1 MRLIRDIFFV
11 FTTEIIYVVKNMY
24 GECFPSRW
32 CSWGAGYGIIRIP
45 RAVVPSPSQ
54 RTSVMSLHPHVIE
67 PVPEETARVARA
79 AFPKGHPY
87 LTFRDALGTVFQD
100 EDFTALFPM
109 WGQPG
114 LPPWR
119 LALVTIM
126 QFRENLADRQAAEAV
141 RARIDWKYL
150 LSLDLTDPGFDFSVL
165 SEFRDRLLTGD
176 AEELLLEKL
185 LERCRALGWL
195 KARGSQR
202 TDSTHV
208 LAAIRVLN
216 RLELVTETL
225 RAALNAVAT
234 VAPAWLQALT
244 PLAWYERSSRRIEE
258 ARRPKDTAEREAYA
272 QMVGEDGF
280 HFLDAVE
287 AAAAPTEARELP
299 VIATLRRTWQRHYD
313 RIVDERAGTAG
324 GPAHRVRFKTNRE
337 LPPAA
342 EGIES
347 PYDADA
353 RYRHK
358 RDTQWTGYMVHVSE
372 TCEPT
377 TPHLLTHVHTTP
389 ATVHEAQCTIPIQQA
404 LIEKEIPPRGPTR
417 PSQGWQTQVEGAYTL
432 EQFAVDW
439 DQQQVRCP
447 QGHLSSAWWEHGG
460 GQGSRPII
468 VEFDKHTCRTC
479 PVRAGCTRAKHTGR
493 RLRLPPQDQYE
504 ALAAAQT
511 WSASEEG
518 QQRYT
523 RRAGVEGTLSQG
535 VRAFG
540 LRRTRYWGVA
550 KTHLQHVA
558 IAAAINIDRL
568 VAWLNERPRAQT
580 RTSRFAALAPA
591 DACHPGEAA
600 A

>member
-1 MRLIRDIFFV
+1 
-11 FTTEIIYVVKNMY
+11 
-24 GECFPSRW
+24 
-32 CSWGAGYGIIRIP
+32 
-45 RAVVPSPSQ
+45 
-54 RTSVMSLHPHVIE
+54 MSLHPHVVA
-67 PVPEETARVARA
+67 PVPEDTARVAHA

-87 LTFRDALGTVFQD
+87 LTFRDALGTIFQD
-100 EDFTALFPM
+100 EDFTALFPA
-109 WGQPG
+109 WGHPG

-119 LALVTIM
+119 LALVTIL

-150 LSLDLTDPGFDFSVL
+150 LSLELTDPGFDFSVL
-165 SEFRDRLLTGD
+165 SAFRDRLLAGS
-176 AEELLLEKL
+176 AEELLLDKL
-185 LERCRALGWL
+185 LERCRALGL
-195 KARGSQR
+195 LTARGQQR

-208 LAAIRVLN
+208 LAAVRVLN
-216 RLELVTETL
+216 RLELVAETL
-225 RAALNAVAT
+225 RAALNALAT
-234 VAPAWLQALT
+234 VAPAWLQAVS
-244 PLAWYERSSRRIEE
+244 PLAWYERYSRRIEE
-258 ARRPKDTAEREAYA
+258 SRLPKAQAAREAYA
-272 QMVGEDGF
+272 HTVGEDGF
-280 HFLDAVE
+280 VLLDALDAPDVPE
-287 AAAAPTEARELP
+287 GLRQLPSIAA
-299 VIATLRRTWQRHYD
+299 LRQTWQRHY
-313 RIVDERAGTAG
+313 ERTPCA
-324 GPAHRVRFKTNRE
+324 PAAPGASPTYRVHFKASRD

-347 PYDADA
+347 PYDVEA

-389 ATVHEAQCTIPIQQA
+389 ATVHEAQCTEPIQQA
-404 LIEKEIPPRGPTR
+404 LVDKDVPPGEHLVDAAYISSALLVHSRDDHGIALRGPTR

-447 QGHLSSAWWEHGG
+447 QGHLSVAWWEHGG

-468 VEFDKHTCRTC
+468 VEFDKHTCEMC
-479 PVRAGCTRAKHTGR
+479 PVRPSCTRAKHTGR

-504 ALAAAQT
+504 ALQAAQT

-518 QQRYT
+518 QQLYK

-558 IAAAINIDRL
+558 IAAAINIDRI

-591 DACHPGEAA
+591 GAIRCETLSAVDHD
-600 A
+600 

>member
-1 MRLIRDIFFV
+1 
-11 FTTEIIYVVKNMY
+11 
-24 GECFPSRW
+24 
-32 CSWGAGYGIIRIP
+32 
-45 RAVVPSPSQ
+45 
-54 RTSVMSLHPHVIE
+54 MSLHPHVVE
-67 PVPEETARVARA
+67 PVPEETARVAHA

-87 LTFRDALGTVFQD
+87 LTFRDALGTIFQD
-100 EDFTALFPM
+100 EDFAALFPA

-150 LSLDLTDPGFDFSVL
+150 LSLELTDPGFDFSVL
-165 SEFRDRLLTGD
+165 SAFRDRLLAGS

-185 LERCRALGWL
+185 LERCQALGL
-195 KARGSQR
+195 LTARGQQR

-208 LAAIRVLN
+208 LAAVRVLN
-216 RLELVTETL
+216 RLELVAETL

-234 VAPAWLQALT
+234 VAPDWLQAIT
-244 PLAWYERSSRRIEE
+244 PLVWYERYSRRIEE
-258 ARRPKDTAEREAYA
+258 SRLPKAPAAREAYA

-280 HFLDAVE
+280 LLLDALDSPDAPEGLRALPSIE
-287 AAAAPTEARELP
+287 A
-299 VIATLRRTWQRHYD
+299 LRRTWQRHY
-313 RIVDERAGTAG
+313 ERTAHP
-324 GPAHRVRFKTNRE
+324 PASPGVSSAYRVRFRASRD

-347 PYDADA
+347 PYDVEA

-372 TCEPT
+372 TCDPT
-377 TPHLLTHVHTTP
+377 APHLLTHVHTTP
-389 ATVHEAQCTIPIQQA
+389 ATVHEAQCTEPIQQA
-404 LIEKEIPPRGPTR
+404 LIEKGVPPEEHFVDAAYISSELLVHSRDDQGIVLRGPTR
-417 PSQGWQTQVEGAYTL
+417 PSQGWQMQVEGAYTV

-447 QGHLSSAWWEHGG
+447 QGHLSVAWWEHGG
-460 GQGSRPII
+460 GQGSRPIM
-468 VEFDKHTCRTC
+468 VEFDKHTCGTC
-479 PVRAGCTRAKHTGR
+479 PERPCCTRAKHTGR

-504 ALAAAQT
+504 ALQAAQT

-518 QQRYT
+518 QQRYK

-568 VAWLNERPRAQT
+568 VAWLDERPRAQT

-591 DACHPGEAA
+591 GALPYETLPAVDHC
-600 A
+600 

>member
-1 MRLIRDIFFV
+1 
-11 FTTEIIYVVKNMY
+11 
-24 GECFPSRW
+24 
-32 CSWGAGYGIIRIP
+32 
-45 RAVVPSPSQ
+45 
-54 RTSVMSLHPHVIE
+54 MSLHPHVIA
-67 PVPEETARVARA
+67 PVPEDTARIAHA

-87 LTFRDALGTVFQD
+87 LTFRDALGTIFQD
-100 EDFTALFPM
+100 EDFTTLFPA

-150 LSLDLTDPGFDFSVL
+150 LSLELTDPGFDFSVL
-165 SEFRDRLLTGD
+165 SEFRDRLLARSAAD
-176 AEELLLEKL
+176 LLLDKL
-185 LERCRALGWL
+185 LERCRALGL
-195 KARGSQR
+195 LTARGPQR

-216 RLELVTETL
+216 RLELVAETL

-234 VAPAWLQALT
+234 VAPGWLQALS
-244 PLAWYERSSRRIEE
+244 PLAWYERYSRRIEE
-258 ARRPKDTAEREAYA
+258 SRLPKATATREAYA
-272 QMVGEDGF
+272 QTVGEDGF
-280 HFLDAVE
+280 LLLDALDTPD
-287 AAAAPTEARELP
+287 APEGLRALP
-299 VIATLRRTWQRHYD
+299 SMDALRRTWQRHY
-313 RIVDERAGTAG
+313 ERTACA
-324 GPAHRVRFKTNRE
+324 PASPGAFPASQVRFKASRE

-358 RDTQWTGYMVHVSE
+358 RDTSWTGYMVHVSE

-377 TPHLLTHVHTTP
+377 SPHLLTHVHTTP

-404 LIEKEIPPRGPTR
+404 LIEKEMPPREHFVDAAYISSELLVHSRDAQGITLRGPTR
-417 PSQGWQTQVEGAYTL
+417 PSQGWQTQVEGAYTV

-447 QGHLSSAWWEHGG
+447 QGHLSVAWWQQGG

-468 VEFDKHTCRTC
+468 VEFDKHTCGTC
-479 PVRAGCTRAKHTGR
+479 PVRPCCTRAQHTGR
-493 RLRLPPQDQYE
+493 RLRLPPQDQSE

-518 QQRYT
+518 QQLYK

-550 KTHLQHVA
+550 KTHVQHVA
-558 IAAAINIDRL
+558 IAAAINIDRI
-568 VAWLNERPRAQT
+568 VAWLDERPRAMT
-580 RTSRFAALAPA
+580 RISRFAALAPA
-591 DACHPGEAA
+591 NAAHPGEAA

>member
-1 MRLIRDIFFV
+1 
-11 FTTEIIYVVKNMY
+11 
-24 GECFPSRW
+24 
-32 CSWGAGYGIIRIP
+32 
-45 RAVVPSPSQ
+45 
-54 RTSVMSLHPHVIE
+54 MSLHPHIVE
-67 PVPEETARVARA
+67 PVPEETARVAHA

-87 LTFRDALGTVFQD
+87 LTFRDALGTIFQD
-100 EDFTALFPM
+100 EDFTALFPA

-150 LSLDLTDPGFDFSVL
+150 LSLELTDPGFDFSVL
-165 SEFRDRLLTGD
+165 SAFRDRLLAGS
-176 AEELLLEKL
+176 AEALLLEKL
-185 LERCRALGWL
+185 LERCQALGL
-195 KARGSQR
+195 LTARGQQR

-208 LAAIRVLN
+208 LAAVRVLN
-216 RLELVTETL
+216 RLELVAETL
-225 RAALNAVAT
+225 RAALNALAT
-234 VAPAWLQALT
+234 VAPAWLQAVS
-244 PLAWYERSSRRIEE
+244 PLAWYERYSRRIEE
-258 ARRPKDTAEREAYA
+258 SQLPKAKAAREAYA
-272 QMVGEDGF
+272 YTVGEDGF
-280 HFLDAVE
+280 LLLDALDTPD
-287 AAAAPTEARELP
+287 APAGLRELP
-299 VIATLRRTWQRHYD
+299 SIEALRRTWQRHY
-313 RIVDERAGTAG
+313 ERTARTSAS
-324 GPAHRVRFKTNRE
+324 PESRVRFKASRD

-347 PYDADA
+347 PYDVEA

-372 TCEPT
+372 TCDPA

-389 ATVHEAQCTIPIQQA
+389 ATVHEAQCTEPIQQA
-404 LIEKEIPPRGPTR
+404 LIDKGLPPQEHLVDAAYISSELLVHSRDDQGIILRGPTR

-447 QGHLSSAWWEHGG
+447 QGHLSVAWWEHGG

-468 VEFDKHTCRTC
+468 AEFDKHTCGTC
-479 PVRAGCTRAKHTGR
+479 PVRPRCTRAKHTGR
-493 RLRLPPQDQYE
+493 RLRLPPQNQYE
-504 ALAAAQT
+504 ALQAAQT

-518 QQRYT
+518 QQRYK

-540 LRRTRYWGVA
+540 LRRTRYGGVA

-568 VAWLNERPRAQT
+568 VAWLDERPRAQT
-580 RTSRFAALAPA
+580 RTSRFAALVPA
-591 DACHPGEAA
+591 SALPCATLPAVDHC
-600 A
+600 